1 MEGMIK
7 MKLNPMAPLKT
18 VVVLLVYL
26 LLASLTY
33 AATPASKWVSLD
45 SDLKD
50 RIKRI
55 IQSEVESRE
64 GFSVQEDEIL
74 NTGKVEEEMIFRE
87 IPARHPGGK
96 IAEPPP
102 LYGDPSGHL
111 QVARNGRAVYGYPSQ
126 KIDRKGVSQAG
137 YARFPINSFEYTKT
151 VLFPAV
157 DPY

>member
-1 MEGMIK
+1 MIK
-7 MKLNPMAPLKT
+7 MKLNPMALLKT

-102 LYGDPSGHL
+102 LYPNFPSKLYLCHAGELDVQGFENIPLRLGHL
-111 QVARNGRAVYGYPSQ
+111 RKDMAVLPRIFNLGQ
-126 KIDRKGVSQAG
+126 R
-137 YARFPINSFEYTKT
+137 
-151 VLFPAV
+151 LHLL
-157 DPY
+157 